1 MPPVMMIVRP
11 DWSGIRAYDHG
22 FSMMGILKANT
33 AEDCS
38 PVPRPEFVGLGLP
51 SSRKF

>member
-11 DWSGIRAYDHG
+11 DWSGIRAYDHA
-22 FSMMGILKANT
+22 FSMILKANA
-33 AEDCS
+33 AEDC
-38 PVPRPEFVGLGLP
+38 RPGEFVNFVGLGLP

>member
-33 AEDCS
+33 AEASRGRSLWD
-38 PVPRPEFVGLGLP
+38 LGLP